1 MIIEEIKLHNFRN
14 YEQLTLTPHPGTN
27 VLFGPNGSGKTNLL
41 EAVHYCALGR
51 SHRTGADREVVRRE
65 MPMGACGV
73 RLHRADGRYEIAVK
87 LTPEGQRKK
96 QVFIN
101 QKKAPRLS
109 ELMGRLQ
116 CVIFSPE
123 DLLLIK
129 EGPVFRRRFVDMLI
143 SQVDPAYFTAL
154 QLYQRALEQRNALL
168 REEKCS
174 GRMDTVLLDA
184 YEDELARQT
193 AVILPVRRRMIG
205 ALRRLSAEQYSA
217 ISGKTDERLEV
228 RYQCCIG
235 TAAMSLDEMQAYA
248 RKALRE
254 RRREDLIRGGTGFG
268 PHREDLALLLEG
280 REMRQFASQG
290 QMRTAALSLKLSQL
304 ALFRE
309 HTGENPI
316 LLLDDVMSELDL
328 TRRTRL
334 LQEIDGIQTFVT
346 CTDESDLMGCRDF
359 RSCHVIAENG
369 AARVVKTGEWG
380 EAEAPAEAEEDPV
393 FD

>member
-1 MIIEEIKLHNFRN
+1 MIIEEIKLHDFRN
-14 YEQLTLTPHPGTN
+14 YAQLSLAPHPGTN
-27 VLFGPNGSGKTNLL
+27 ILFGPNGSGKTNLL
-41 EAVHYCALGR
+41 EAIHYCALGR
-51 SHRTGADREVVRRE
+51 SHRTGSDREVVRRDS
-65 MPMGACGV
+65 PMGACGV
-73 RLHRADGRYEIAVK
+73 RLQRRDGHFEIAVK
-87 LTPEGQRKK
+87 LTPDGQRKK

-129 EGPVFRRRFVDMLI
+129 EGPAFRRRFLDMLI
-143 SQVDPAYFTAL
+143 SQIEPAYFTAL
-154 QLYQRALEQRNALL
+154 QLYQRALDQRNALL
-168 REEKCS
+168 REEKRS

-184 YEDELARQT
+184 YEEELAKQT
-193 AVILPVRRRMIG
+193 AVILPVRREMTG
-205 ALRRLSAEQYSA
+205 ALRRMSGEQYTA
-217 ISGKTDERLEV
+217 ISGREDERFEV
-228 RYQCCIG
+228 RYQCCVG
-235 TAAMSLDEMQAYA
+235 SAALSAEALAETAK
-248 RKALRE
+248 KALRE

-309 HTGENPI
+309 HTGENPV

-334 LQEIDGIQTFVT
+334 LREIDGIQTFVT
-346 CTDESDLMGCRDF
+346 CTDESDLIGCRDF
-359 RSCHVIAENG
+359 RSCHVLSEDG
-369 AARVVKTGEWG
+369 SARIVKTGEWSD
-380 EAEAPAEAEEDPV
+380 EDVPPDTDAEPDFE
-393 FD
+393 